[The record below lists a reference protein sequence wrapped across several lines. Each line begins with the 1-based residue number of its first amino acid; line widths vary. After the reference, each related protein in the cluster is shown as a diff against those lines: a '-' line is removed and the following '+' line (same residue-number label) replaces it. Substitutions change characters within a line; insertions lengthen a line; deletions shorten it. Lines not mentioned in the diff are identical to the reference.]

1 MKILQKLFEVAVT
14 PYSRIR
20 VLLALT
26 SARFDYNPSIAT
38 HMPIELWA
46 SARKEVDQLVTILYG
61 NHKYVVVEDSSLEYD
76 EEIERTP
83 ETEGKPV
90 VAVRGSIIS
99 FVERLDEEF
108 TRSLQN
114 IDPHGT
120 EYVDRLKDEKGLY
133 ETICRAQAYFESRE
147 GQADSLAR
155 VTMRR
160 LEHVYSKVGDHY
172 PSFLISPLT
181 PRF

>member
-1 MKILQKLFEVAVT
+1 MKILAKLFEVAVT

-20 VLLALT
+20 VLLALI

-38 HMPIELWA
+38 HMPIDLWI
-46 SARKEVDQLVTILYG
+46 SAQKEVDQLVTLLHG
-61 NHKYVVVEDSSLEYD
+61 NRTYAVVEDSSLEYD

-90 VAVRGSIIS
+90 VAIRGSIIS
-99 FVERLDEEF
+99 YVERLDEEF

-133 ETICRAQAYFESRE
+133 ESICRAQAYFESK
-147 GQADSLAR
+147 GDQLDSLAR

-160 LEHVYSKVGDHY
+160 LEHVYSKVRD
-172 PSFLISPLT
+172 
-181 PRF
+181 PRIYFECLFKTSLC